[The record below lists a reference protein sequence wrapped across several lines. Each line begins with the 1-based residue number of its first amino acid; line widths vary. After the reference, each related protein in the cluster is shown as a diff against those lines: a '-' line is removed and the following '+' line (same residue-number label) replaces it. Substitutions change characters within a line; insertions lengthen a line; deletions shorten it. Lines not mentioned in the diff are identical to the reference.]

1 MSETLLRL
9 KGIIGELRPLALLIM
24 IVAVLLLGLAIS
36 NFVTV
41 LGNPAEPQ
49 PATIGQLVDGAIGK
63 DQYVSV
69 SGYAYYD
76 WGYTETENG
85 RTVATYYYLVDGSTG
100 HAVVVKADTPKL
112 HGRTSKNVTLTG
124 VTKMPS
130 SDLYVAI
137 DNEVAALREQGLET
151 TPAVYIAENAKPPD
165 MLGALALLFVSGIVI
180 SMCLAAY
187 LFPAS
192 VFAPNPVEVIPGPVQ
207 GDEGVKASGKFLKL
221 KQVRPSIEIGR
232 RSRRFN
238 KAVAN
243 IVTLGGN
250 RLMIYIHHVVRTRVY
265 GIPVGTSRSDW
276 GVFLERDNVSRIEP
290 GILYGWKKRWAVRIE
305 YMQKNKPQTLIVSFD
320 QPWGRN
326 MLVKRLRLLGFTV
339 AQADAQAAEAEI
351 SQGEA

>member
-1 MSETLLRL
+1 VNETLLRL

-36 NFVTV
+36 NFVTA
-41 LGNPAEPQ
+41 LGNPAQPQ
-49 PATIGQLVDGAIGK
+49 PVTIGQLVDGTVGR
-63 DQYVSV
+63 DQYVSA

-85 RTVATYYYLVDGSTG
+85 RTVAAYYYLVNESTG

-112 HGRTSKNVTLTG
+112 DGRTSKNVTLTG
-124 VTKMPS
+124 MTKTPS

-137 DNEVAALREQGLET
+137 DDEVAALREQGLET
-151 TPAVYIAENAKPPD
+151 TPSVYVAENARPPD
-165 MLGALALLFVSGIVI
+165 MLGALALLFLSGIVI
-180 SMCLAAY
+180 SMCLAVY

-192 VFAPNPVEVIPGPVQ
+192 VFASQPVQIIPGPVQ
-207 GDEGVKASGKFLKL
+207 GNEGVKASGKFLKL

-232 RSRRFN
+232 GSRRFS

-276 GVFLERDNVSRIEP
+276 GVFLDHDNVSRVEP

-305 YMQKNKPQTLIVSFD
+305 YVQKNKPQTLIVSFD
-320 QPWGRN
+320 QPWGQN
-326 MLVKRLRLLGFTV
+326 LFVKRLRLLGFSV
-339 AQADAQAAEAEI
+339 AQADAQAAAAEMG
-351 SQGEA
+351 QGEA